1 MLKRTKLWSTVIGGL
16 LAVAA
21 GVNAE
26 DKQSVASKLLEM
38 QIAELEKTNPAAA
51 AQLRAAMKDGQ
62 SGSSS
67 SRPGSG
73 GSAKASGS
81 AKAGGS
87 ASGTGGQGGT
97 SSTSTF
103 SMTKENEKVVVK
115 ATENGTEYELVG
127 ELAKPS
133 ELAIAIGVGDKK
145 KEYKGVKAVPDDQ
158 KGAVEKLL
166 KRAAEQEKLLDS
178 LKKRD
183 E

>member
-1 MLKRTKLWSTVIGGL
+1 MLKRTKLWSAVIGGL

-21 GVNAE
+21 GVKAE
-26 DKQSVASKLLEM
+26 DKNAASKLLEM

-51 AQLRAAMKDGQ
+51 ALLRQAMKGGQ

-73 GSAKASGS
+73 GSAKA
-81 AKAGGS
+81 GGS
-87 ASGTGGQGGT
+87 ANGTGGQGTG
-97 SSTSTF
+97 STSTF
-103 SMTKENEKVVVK
+103 TMSKENEKVVVK

-133 ELAIAIGVGDKK
+133 ELTITIGVGDKK
-145 KEYKGVKAVPDDQ
+145 KDYKGVKAVPAQQ
-158 KGAVEKLL
+158 KGAVAKLL

-178 LKKRD
+178 LK
-183 E
+183 